1 MNSQRRCSQVRY
13 FTLLLLALGA
23 LIASPLL
30 AGEKLLSGYQPG
42 ESLAAF
48 PVNDITGP
56 NKGKTLCYV

>member
-1 MNSQRRCSQVRY
+1 MRY